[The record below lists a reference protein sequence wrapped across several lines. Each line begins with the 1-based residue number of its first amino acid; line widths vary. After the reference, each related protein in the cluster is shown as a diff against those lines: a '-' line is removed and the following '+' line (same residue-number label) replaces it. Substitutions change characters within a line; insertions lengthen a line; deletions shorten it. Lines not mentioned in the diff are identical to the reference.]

1 MLKAIGL
8 QQRRSLFR
16 CKSELTVLTTVRRN
30 AADMAAAGRT
40 PVNELATGDCK
51 LKGKRWDKVDK
62 WVMFSDLHVSVKT
75 LDVCIRVLQKIKRE
89 AAARKAGILFLGRPC
104 TLFRPQWNGRCVS
117 QFRRFTAGPL
127 SKASISRGQRKY
139 ARPACVG
146 DFWHARGALPVEPLN
161 AILHEFESWRQP
173 TLMLVGNHDQ
183 VSVGGLDHALQPLA
197 AACSAIHI
205 LDVPTLYRYAYHHH
219 ICWSPA

>member
-1 MLKAIGL
+1 MLKTVGL
-8 QQRRSLFR
+8 QQGRRLFR
-16 CKSELTVLTTVRRN
+16 CKSELTTLATVRRN

-104 TLFRPQWNGRCVS
+104 TLFRPQWSGRFVS
-117 QFRRFTAGPL
+117 QL
-127 SKASISRGQRKY
+127 
-139 ARPACVG
+139 
-146 DFWHARGALPVEPLN
+146 
-161 AILHEFESWRQP
+161 RQ
-173 TLMLVGNHDQ
+173 LLLG
-183 VSVGGLDHALQPLA
+183 S
-197 AACSAIHI
+197 
-205 LDVPTLYRYAYHHH
+205 
-219 ICWSPA
+219 